1 MLFAKVTLSER
12 EFELYLQIYNYLSL
26 DLPSPDLVIYLQANT
41 ETLYE
46 RVMSRG
52 IEIEKSIDFEYLDS
66 LNESYKEFFLS
77 FERSPVM
84 IVNTEYIDL
93 ANNLDDFDQLTEKL
107 LDYFNNPE
115 GRKMYFNPSPSLL

>member
-1 MLFAKVTLSER
+1 ML
-12 EFELYLQIYNYLSL
+12 
-26 DLPSPDLVIYLQANT
+26 
-41 ETLYE
+41 
-46 RVMSRG
+46 RG
-52 IEIEKSIDFEYLDS
+52 IQIEKSIDFEYLDS

-93 ANNLDDFDQLTEKL
+93 ANNLEDFDVLTEKL